1 VVNQEY
7 YPYVLLG
14 DSDIKKVLSR
24 LQEVIQP
31 FWAGWFSDKQPLEL
45 QIKSANQHLNIHV
58 PHWEIASNTPSTWM
72 AIEHA
77 DKLNEFFM
85 AQLTGIP
92 RRKVS
97 ESSSMI
103 SALYERFAADFRKII
118 FGSIGQVVLGGVH
131 TLLQNKGCGALVLKV
146 TMANKQVFN
155 LALGGD
161 FIKHLLAERFTF
173 READTRGAQ
182 SFGRALFDQ
191 LSVHVAVSAGTLTL
205 PLQAVKAFEV
215 GQVLRLDK
223 KTSEPFSLVY
233 QGHGPLPTHIEDVQ
247 YGRQSAHKVFQLLIK

>member
-1 VVNQEY
+1 VISHEY

-14 DSDIKKVLSR
+14 DSDIKTVLSR

-45 QIKSANQHLNIHV
+45 QIKSANQQLNVHAT
-58 PHWEIASNTPSTWM
+58 HWEIASNTASTWM

-92 RRKVS
+92 KRKVS
-97 ESSSMI
+97 ETSSMI
-103 SALYERFAADFRKII
+103 SALYERFAVDFRKTI
-118 FGSIGQVVLGGVH
+118 FGSIGQVVLGETH
-131 TLLQNKGCGALVLKV
+131 TLLQSKGCGALVLKV
-146 TMANKQVFN
+146 TLTNKQVFN
-155 LALGGD
+155 LALGAD
-161 FIKHLLAERFTF
+161 FIKHLLAERFTV
-173 READTRGAQ
+173 RDADDRGKKC
-182 SFGRALFDQ
+182 FDRTLFDH
-191 LSVHVAVSAGTLTL
+191 LSVNVAVSAGGLTL

-233 QGHGPLPTHIEDVQ
+233 HGHGPLPTHIEDVQ